1 MININMK
8 ELLEAGVHF
17 GHQTKRWNPKMKK
30 YIFGQRNG
38 IYIIDLQQTV
48 RLFKEAIQFLTELA
62 ANGGKILFV
71 GTKNQAQDI
80 VKEEAERCDMY
91 YVNQR
96 WLGGLLTNHVTI
108 KKSIE
113 RLKQLEEMSTNGRYE
128 GLTKKEIARLEKQ
141 RGKLDNVLCGIKK
154 MNGLPDAL
162 FVIDIRKERIAVN
175 EANKLNI
182 KVVAV
187 VDTNCNPDPIDYII
201 PGNDDAIRSIH
212 LIISKIAEAVIEGNQ
227 LFESRK
233 AEEIEAP
240 EPETAEAA
248 SASPTASDAAEKP
261 SSETPSN
268 EKPSPEKS
276 SDKEKTGHQ

>member
-96 WLGGLLTNHVTI
+96 WLEGLLTNHVTI

>member
-1 MININMK
+1 MVKITMK

-30 YIFGQRNG
+30 FIFGQRNG
-38 IYIIDLQQTV
+38 IYIIDLQQTL
-48 RLFKEAIQFLTELA
+48 RLFKEAINFLTEIA

-80 VKEEAERCDMY
+80 IKEEAERCDMY

-113 RLKQLEEMSTNGRYE
+113 RLRELEEMSKDGRYE
-128 GLTKKEIARLEKQ
+128 GLTKKEIARLEKE
-141 RGKLDNVLCGIKK
+141 RAKLDNVLCGIKN
-154 MNGLPDAL
+154 MDGLPDSL

-182 KVVAV
+182 NVVAV
-187 VDTNCNPDPIDYII
+187 VDTNCDPDPIDYVI
-201 PGNDDAIRSIH
+201 PGNDDAIRAIH
-212 LIISKIAEAVIEGNQ
+212 LIISKIADAIIEGNQ

-233 AEEIEAP
+233 AEEVEAP
-240 EPETAEAA
+240 EPEPAEAA
-248 SASPTASDAAEKP
+248 STSPTTSAATKEP
-261 SSETPSN
+261 SSEAPAK
-268 EKPSPEKS
+268 EKPSPEENSDQEKS
-276 SDKEKTGHQ
+276 SQQ